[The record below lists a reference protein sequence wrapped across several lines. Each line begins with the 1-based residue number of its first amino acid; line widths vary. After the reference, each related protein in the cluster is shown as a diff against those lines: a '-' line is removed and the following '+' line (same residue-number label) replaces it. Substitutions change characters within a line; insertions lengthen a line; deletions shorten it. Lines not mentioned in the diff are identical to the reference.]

1 MVKKKWVLGLIVF
14 LGISGAY
21 AQQRMLSVE
30 EMFRL
35 ADANSKSIH
44 VRSLATAEA
53 AQAERVAR
61 NGLLPSIEAQVE
73 LNYIGDGC
81 MTDRD
86 FSNGVHADM
95 PHFGNSY
102 VLRATQV
109 IYAGGKIASDIQA
122 SRLNRQL
129 SELAFLDNQQNLR
142 FMLLGYYLDLFQ
154 LGNQKVVYEKN
165 IEQTRLL
172 VKDMEAAYRQGTALK
187 SDITRYELQ
196 LQNLELGLTS
206 TCNRMDV
213 LNYRLATTIGLDPNV
228 TILPDTTAL
237 MRQQVEQKAEEL
249 WMQEAAGAPR
259 LQMADI
265 RIDLGKESQQQARA
279 ERRPQIHLTVTNDFT
294 GPILVEVPPLNN
306 NFTYWFA
313 GVGISY
319 SFDALFKSNKKLKQ
333 ARIHTMQ
340 MQEQRRWEEEEL
352 ENDIHAAYTDLN
364 EAYIRLRTQEKSV
377 QLAHENYH
385 IVRQRYLN
393 GLALITDMLDAS
405 NTQLDT
411 ELQLANDEIG
421 ILYQYYLLKK
431 ITGTL

>member
-109 IYAGGKIASDIQA
+109 IYAGGKIASGIQV

>member
-1 MVKKKWVLGLIVF
+1 
-14 LGISGAY
+14 
-21 AQQRMLSVE
+21 
-30 EMFRL
+30 MFRL

-109 IYAGGKIASDIQA
+109 IYAGGKIASGIQA

>member
-35 ADANSKSIH
+35 ADVNSKSIH

>member
-35 ADANSKSIH
+35 ADVNSKSIH

-109 IYAGGKIASDIQA
+109 IYAGGKIASGIQA

-259 LQMADI
+259 LQMAGI

>member
-109 IYAGGKIASDIQA
+109 IYAGGKIASGIQA